1 MDLRMFVALRARFW
15 AASKISLCRCR
26 CSGLSLLLLLLL
38 LLLPTSMFIIVLV
51 ELISV
56 WKYEK
61 EVNHDLTSVYNG
73 ILLYWFS
80 STSGQCYK
88 HFKGK
93 SRFPQNYQAKNVFF
107 CAFQVKLCRQKQVQL
122 FRWKEVL
129 FVDRNRY
136 NYVERNWYNYVD

>member
-1 MDLRMFVALRARFW
+1 MLKHWLNHLAKSENQVNSRFINFNWPVSLRSLMDLRMFVALRARFW

-26 CSGLSLLLLLLL
+26 CSGLSLLLLLL

-93 SRFPQNYQAKNVFF
+93 SLFPQNYQAKNVFF
-107 CAFQVKLCRQKQVQL
+107 CAF
-122 FRWKEVL
+122 
-129 FVDRNRY
+129 
-136 NYVERNWYNYVD
+136 